1 MIKGE
6 KVRLRAVERADLPKL
21 WQWRNDDEVMY
32 YWVFPGFTVS
42 MAELEQRFTR
52 YAQVFE
58 PTQVPRFRE
67 FIIETLDGTAIGI
80 MAYMHL
86 DIRHRHAEVIIQ
98 LGEKDCWGQGYG
110 TDAMMAFLDYLFNEL
125 NLNRVYLHTQ
135 PYNPRAIASY
145 EKCGFVREGV
155 LRQWY
160 FVKGQYHDSYLMSIL
175 RGDFKRRT
183 RHEQGV

>member
-1 MIKGE
+1 MIKGD
-6 KVRLRAVERADLPKL
+6 KVRLRAVEKADLPKI

-32 YWVFPGFTVS
+32 YWVFPGFTIS
-42 MAELEQRFTR
+42 MAELEQRFAR

-67 FIIETLDGTAIGI
+67 FIVETLDGTAIGI

-86 DIRHRHAEVIIQ
+86 GIRHRHAEVIIQ

-125 NLNRVYLHTQ
+125 NLNLVYLHTQ

-175 RGDFKRRT
+175 RQDFKPGERD
-183 RHEQGV
+183 GA